1 MPLSMLALAVARKTM
16 RQPSSL
22 KERLSP
28 MLVAKKP
35 PAMAPDKHEM
45 SMLTVSLQRV
55 MILW

>member
-1 MPLSMLALAVARKTM
+1 MPLSILALAVTRKTM

-35 PAMAPDKHEM
+35 PTMAPAKHERAC
-45 SMLTVSLQRV
+45 LL
-55 MILW
+55 